1 MFITAN
7 KKTTKREY
15 YELIKSKLA
24 DNAEIVAFCDH
35 EIELL
40 DNRKRTTDGEKKL
53 TPKQKENL
61 ALVAT
66 ILDNMELDTIYSISD
81 MQRKIEVCKEL
92 TNQKISSLIRQA
104 MADGTIERVEVKGK
118 AFFKL
123 AKVKG

>member
-1 MFITAN
+1 MAN

-40 DNRKRTTDGEKKL
+40 DNRKKTTDGEKKL

-66 ILDNMELDTIYSISD
+66 ILDNMEVDTIYSISD

-104 MADGTIERVEVKGK
+104 MSDGTIEREEVKGK

>member
-1 MFITAN
+1 MAN

-40 DNRKRTTDGEKKL
+40 DNRKKTVDGEKKL
-53 TPKQKENL
+53 TPKQKEKL

-66 ILDNMELDTIYSISD
+66 ILDNMEVDTIYSISD

-104 MADGTIERVEVKGK
+104 MSDGTIERVEVKGK

>member
-1 MFITAN
+1 MAN

-24 DNAEIVAFCDH
+24 DNTEIVAFCDH

-40 DNRKRTTDGEKKL
+40 DNRKKTTDGEKKL

-61 ALVAT
+61 VLVAT
-66 ILDNMELDTIYSISD
+66 ILDNMEVDTIYSISD

-92 TNQKISSLIRQA
+92 TNQKISRLVRRA
-104 MADGTIERVEVKGK
+104 VAEGTMERVEGKGK
-118 AFFKL
+118 ALFKL
-123 AKVKG
+123 AKVEG